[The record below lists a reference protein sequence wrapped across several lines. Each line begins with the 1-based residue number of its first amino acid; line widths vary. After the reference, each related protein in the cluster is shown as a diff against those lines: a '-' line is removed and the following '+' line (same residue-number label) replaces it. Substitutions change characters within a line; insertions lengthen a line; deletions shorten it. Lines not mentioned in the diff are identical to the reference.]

1 MVELTRGQLIAWGI
15 AAAIAVFAAFRL
27 LSPGGPAQS
36 SAPPPPVKV
45 GGEQRRQSL
54 YVHVAGA
61 VRRPGLYRLAGS
73 ARVGAA
79 LEHAGG
85 PLRRADLSAVNLA
98 ATVEDGQQIR
108 VPRIGERPAAG
119 ASADTSATGSS
130 APGASAAG
138 GGGASVG
145 AAKLSLASA
154 TVEQLD
160 QLDGIGPTLAK
171 RIVQFREEKGGFRS
185 VEQLRDVEG
194 IGEKRFAAL
203 REAVGP

>member
-1 MVELTRGQLIAWGI
+1 MVELTRGQLVAWGI

-27 LSPGGPAQS
+27 LAPGGAAP

-45 GGEQRRQSL
+45 AGSSERSGL
-54 YVHVAGA
+54 WVHVAGA
-61 VRRPGLYRLAGS
+61 VRRPGLYRLRGS

-79 LEHAGG
+79 LERAGG

-98 ATVEDGQQIR
+98 ATVEDGQQIK
-108 VPRIGERPAAG
+108 VPRIGEQAAAG
-119 ASADTSATGSS
+119 APAGGS
-130 APGASAAG
+130 SAAG
-138 GGGASVG
+138 GSGGGTAG
-145 AAKLSLASA
+145 AAAGAKLSLASA

>member
-1 MVELTRGQLIAWGI
+1 MVELTRGQLVAWGI

-27 LSPGGPAQS
+27 LAPGGEARQ

-45 GGEQRRQSL
+45 AGGSGRSAL

-61 VRRPGLYRLAGS
+61 VRRPGLYRVPGS

-79 LEHAGG
+79 LERAGG

-98 ATVEDGQQIR
+98 ATVEDGQQIK
-108 VPRIGERPAAG
+108 VPKIGERPALAG
-119 ASADTSATGSS
+119 APAGGS
-130 APGASAAG
+130 SAAG
-138 GGGASVG
+138 GSGAGAGGAG
-145 AAKLSLASA
+145 GAKLSLASA

>member
-1 MVELTRGQLIAWGI
+1 VVELTRGQLAAWAL
-15 AAAIAVFAAFRL
+15 AAAVAVFAVVRL
-27 LSPGGPAQS
+27 LAPGGA
-36 SAPPPPVKV
+36 APSQPPPVKV
-45 GGEQRRQSL
+45 GGSGAEPSKRGL

-61 VRRPGLYRLAGS
+61 VRRPGLYRLSGS

-79 LEHAGG
+79 LERAGG

-98 ATVEDGQQIR
+98 AAVEDGQQIK
-108 VPRIGERPAAG
+108 VPRVGERPAVA
-119 ASADTSATGSS
+119 APAD
-130 APGASAAG
+130 AAG
-138 GGGASVG
+138 GAAAAAGG
-145 AAKLSLASA
+145 AKLSLASA

>member
-1 MVELTRGQLIAWGI
+1 VVELTRGQLVAWAA
-15 AAAIAVFAAFRL
+15 AAAIAVFAAVRL
-27 LSPGGPAQS
+27 LAPGGGSPSQ
-36 SAPPPPVKV
+36 PPPVRVSPSSGPAKR
-45 GGEQRRQSL
+45 GL

-61 VRRPGLYRLAGS
+61 VRRPGLYRLPGS

-79 LEHAGG
+79 LERAGG

-98 ATVEDGQQIR
+98 ASVEDGQQIK
-108 VPRIGERPAAG
+108 VPKVGERPAGAPAAAPGDAAG
-119 ASADTSATGSS
+119 A
-130 APGASAAG
+130 AAG
-138 GGGASVG
+138 GAGGSAG
-145 AAKLSLASA
+145 AKLSLASA

-171 RIVQFREEKGGFRS
+171 RIVQFRERKGGFRS

>member
-1 MVELTRGQLIAWGI
+1 VVELTRGQLVAWGI
-15 AAAIAVFAAFRL
+15 AAAIAVFAAVRL
-27 LSPGGPAQS
+27 LAPGGAAPS
-36 SAPPPPVKV
+36 SAPSPPVKLA
-45 GGEQRRQSL
+45 GESGRAAL

-61 VRRPGLYRLAGS
+61 VRRPGLYRLPGS

-79 LEHAGG
+79 LERAGG

-98 ATVEDGQQIR
+98 ATVEDGQQVK
-108 VPRIGERPAAG
+108 VPRIGERPAIAGAPAGGSSSAG
-119 ASADTSATGSS
+119 ASGAGTG
-130 APGASAAG
+130 GASAG
-138 GGGASVG
+138 G
-145 AAKLSLASA
+145 AKLSLASA